1 MDDFGRIA
9 WHWSSALAVLLFDHP
24 EDFHQFCQSLLCCWH
39 QGMAPGYRRNLSH
52 PSIGLVSIEH
62 DLVIIEAHV
71 PSFYPGRAIVSAI
84 TRSIAR
90 LSGGFWRQFAQQLIE
105 GNETRVEHAL
115 ARADLHLRSRVV
127 RSVPSSNSGRDSW
140 KVAETSICV
149 AEKIGIRQPDPLNVG
164 APRSVT
170 ALSVDAV
177 SGSPSGMAALVIS
190 AAALGH
196 GLVLVRGF
204 DSPCRL
210 GCFSASRR
218 SACTPSAGSPF
229 FFDTAQN
236 IRGAVELLARMR
248 RGDDGADAGLAVGDG
263 GESDAG
269 GEESLVKKATRE
281 FVRAAGFPDHDR
293 GDGSLTHARIET
305 ARGEGF
311 L

>member
-39 QGMAPGYRRNLSH
+39 QGVAPGNGRNLSH

-127 RSVPSSNSGRDSW
+127 RSVPYSNSGRDSW

-204 DSPCRL
+204 VIVR
-210 GCFSASRR
+210 
-218 SACTPSAGSPF
+218 
-229 FFDTAQN
+229 
-236 IRGAVELLARMR
+236 AVWNVFRPLADQPAPHQRIPIF
-248 RGDDGADAGLAVGDG
+248 L
-263 GESDAG
+263 
-269 GEESLVKKATRE
+269 ATRRKISAARSSCWRVCVAVTM
-281 FVRAAGFPDHDR
+281 VR
-293 GDGSLTHARIET
+293 T
-305 ARGEGF
+305 
-311 L
+311 